1 MLCKCSVTI
10 NPGSQNTIHVVKTL
24 KFPLKFFKAQV
35 ASFSATLI
43 DFSITYALTSF
54 AELSYVFSSATGVI
68 CGGII
73 NFLLGRYWVFNA
85 SNGKKLNQVFKYILV
100 WAFSM
105 LLNLSGTIFF
115 TEIMGMY
122 YMVSKLLTGILVGIL
137 FNYNLQRVFVF
148 NIKHTV

>member
-1 MLCKCSVTI
+1 MVKNLSYSITRFI
-10 NPGSQNTIHVVKTL
+10 RSQI
-24 KFPLKFFKAQV
+24 
-35 ASFSATLI
+35 ASFGASVV
-43 DFSITYALTSF
+43 DFSITYMLTSF
-54 AELSYVFSSATGVI
+54 AGLWYIFSTTSGVVS
-68 CGGII
+68 GGIA